1 MKIYEQFDAA
11 TAKIHA
17 YAIFKGAD
25 YIGRI
30 VVKYPKDGASRLFV
44 YVQQWGYVMVRGYA
58 GGCGYDKVGAAISSA
73 YDNAK
78 KEFKDN
84 LPPLFAALESVT
96 YDGQWRRNLESCG
109 FTVHNVI

>member
-30 VVKYPKDGASRLFV
+30 IVKNPKRGDGRLYV
-44 YVQQWGYVMVRGYA
+44 YAQEWGNVMVRGYA
-58 GGCGYDKVGAAISSA
+58 GGGGYDKIGAAIASA

-96 YDGQWRRNLESCG
+96 YNGEWRHNLESCG

>member
-30 VVKYPKDGASRLFV
+30 IVKNNPRRRPCLCLR
-44 YVQQWGYVMVRGYA
+44 QEWGNVMVRGYA
-58 GGCGYDKVGAAISSA
+58 GGGGYDKIGAAIASA

-96 YDGQWRRNLESCG
+96 YNGEWRHNLESCG
-109 FTVHNVI
+109 LPLHNVI